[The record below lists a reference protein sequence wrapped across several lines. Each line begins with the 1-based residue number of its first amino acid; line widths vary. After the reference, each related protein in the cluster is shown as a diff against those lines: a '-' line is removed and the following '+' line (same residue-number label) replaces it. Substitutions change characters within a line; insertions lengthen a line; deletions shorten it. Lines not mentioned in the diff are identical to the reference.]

1 MLKIFLKNSLIY
13 TVGHTL
19 TSGIAIF
26 LLPIYTRYLS
36 PSEYGVIDM
45 FMVVAAIINLTI
57 ALEITQGIARYYQ
70 EGKNDKE
77 KREYTSSAFWFTVL
91 VYLLFISISIF
102 FSDNFTFW
110 LLEDVNKKNLYLLAE
125 FAITTNGIFLFTQKQ
140 LRWQIQPKNTVKTAL
155 VNVVVTA
162 SITIYLMVIRDFK
175 VESIFIGQI
184 AGNIVGSLFAI
195 IFARKSYGFTFCIY
209 KFKKMISYSTP
220 LVLSGIGVFIALYI
234 DRIAIK
240 DLLGLEKLGI
250 YGVAYRFASV
260 AFLVMAGFQQSL
272 SPLVFKHYKEKK
284 TRSDISKIFNIFVI
298 FSLTVVSG
306 SILFSQ
312 ELVILFTVKDYYSSA
327 GIIAIL
333 VMAVFF
339 SNMYIFAPG
348 ISIAKKTKLISLI
361 SVIAAIINTI
371 LNYTLIPLLGLSGA
385 AYATL
390 ISAIITFSLY
400 IFFSRKY
407 YPISYNAKP
416 TLLSFVIM
424 LVSSY
429 VIINIFNEIQL
440 ITIIIKSVC
449 LMLVF
454 VIISFLLLEKEDK
467 KKIMLKLKLSDKIK
481 Y

>member
-1 MLKIFLKNSLIY
+1 M
-13 TVGHTL
+13 GHTL

-70 EGKNDKE
+70 EGKNEKE

-91 VYLLFISISIF
+91 VYLLFILISIF
-102 FSDNFTFW
+102 FSDTFTLW
-110 LLEDVNKKNLYLLAE
+110 LLDDVSKRDLYLVAV

-155 VNVVVTA
+155 INVVVAA
-162 SITIYLMVIRDFK
+162 SLTVYLMVVRDFK

-184 AGNIVGSLFAI
+184 AGNIVGSFFAI
-195 IFARKSYGFTFCIY
+195 FFARKSYGFTFSLS
-209 KFKKMISYSTP
+209 KFKKMVFYSIP

-240 DLLGLEKLGI
+240 DLLGLDELGI
-250 YGVAYRFASV
+250 YGVAYRFASI

-284 TRSDISKIFNIFVI
+284 TPSNISKIFNIFVI
-298 FSLTVVSG
+298 FSISVVAG
-306 SILFSQ
+306 SILFSK
-312 ELVILFTVKDYYSSA
+312 ELVLLFTVKAYYASA
-327 GIIAIL
+327 SVIPIL

-339 SNMYIFAPG
+339 SNMYIFTPG
-348 ISIAKKTKLISLI
+348 ISIAKKTKIISLI
-361 SVIAAIINTI
+361 SIVAAISNAI
-371 LNYTLIPLLGLSGA
+371 LNYALIPLLGLIGA

-390 ISAIITFSLY
+390 VSAIIAFSLY
-400 IFFSRKY
+400 IFFSIKY
-407 YPISYNAKP
+407 YPISYNTKS
-416 TLLSFVIM
+416 TLISFIIM
-424 LVSSY
+424 LISSY
-429 VIINIFNEIQL
+429 TIVELFNEIQF
-440 ITIIIKSVC
+440 ITIIIKIICLLSVFLITC
-449 LMLVF
+449 YFMLE
-454 VIISFLLLEKEDK
+454 EKDLQ
-467 KKIMLKLKLSDKIK
+467 KIMLK
-481 Y
+481 

>member
-1 MLKIFLKNSLIY
+1 MLKIFFKNSLIY

-26 LLPIYTRYLS
+26 LLPIYTRYLL
-36 PSEYGVIDM
+36 PAEYGVIDM

-70 EGKNDKE
+70 EGKDEKE
-77 KREYTSSAFWFTVL
+77 KREYTSSAFWFTIL
-91 VYLLFISISIF
+91 VYLLFISISILF
-102 FSDNFTFW
+102 RDTFTFW
-110 LLEDVNKKNLYLLAE
+110 LLEDLSKKNLYLLAV

-155 VNVVVTA
+155 INVVVAA
-162 SITIYLMVIRDFK
+162 SLTVYLMVVRDFK

-184 AGNIVGSLFAI
+184 AGNIVGSLVAI
-195 IFARKSYGFTFCIY
+195 VFARKSYGFTFSIS
-209 KFKKMISYSTP
+209 KFKKMVSYSMP

-240 DLLGLEKLGI
+240 DLLGLDKLGI

-284 TRSDISKIFNIFVI
+284 TQSDISKIFNVFVI
-298 FSLTVVSG
+298 FSLTIVSG

-348 ISIAKKTKLISLI
+348 ISIAKKTKIISLI
-361 SVIAAIINTI
+361 SVIAAIVNTI

-400 IFFSRKY
+400 IFFSLKY
-407 YPISYNAKP
+407 YPISYNAKS

-424 LVSSY
+424 LITSY
-429 VIINIFNEIQL
+429 GIIAMFDEIQFF
-440 ITIIIKSVC
+440 TIIIKIIC
-449 LMLVF
+449 LLF
-454 VIISFLLLEKEDK
+454 IFIISSFLLLEKKDLQ
-467 KKIMLKLKLSDKIK
+467 KIML
-481 Y
+481 

>member
-36 PSEYGVIDM
+36 PAEYGVIDM

-70 EGKNDKE
+70 EGKDDKE

-102 FSDNFTFW
+102 FSDTFTFW
-110 LLEDVNKKNLYLLAE
+110 LLEDVSKKNLYLLAV

-155 VNVVVTA
+155 INVVVTA
-162 SITIYLMVIRDFK
+162 SLTVYLMVIRDFK

-184 AGNIVGSLFAI
+184 AGNIVGFLFAI
-195 IFARKSYGFTFCIY
+195 IFARKSYGFTFCIN
-209 KFKKMISYSTP
+209 KFKKMVSYSFP

-284 TRSDISKIFNIFVI
+284 TRSDLSKIFNIFAI

-361 SVIAAIINTI
+361 SVIAAIINTM

-390 ISAIITFSLY
+390 ISAIITFFLY
-400 IFFSRKY
+400 IFFSLKY
-407 YPISYNAKP
+407 YPISYNVKS

-424 LVSSY
+424 LISSFG
-429 VIINIFNEIQL
+429 IIAIFDEIQFL
-440 ITIIIKSVC
+440 TIIIKIIC
-449 LMLVF
+449 LIFVF
-454 VIISFLLLEKEDK
+454 IISSFLLLEKKDLQK
-467 KKIMLKLKLSDKIK
+467 FML
-481 Y
+481 